1 MNSFK
6 KGFTDGIPIG
16 LGYLA
21 VSFSFGILAVTGG
34 LNVWQ
39 ATLISM
45 ANLTSAGQF
54 AGLNIMLAGGSVI
67 EMIISQFVINLRYS
81 LMSVSMSQHIDES
94 MTLPRKLFYGE
105 FHTDE
110 IFAVVMGRP
119 GKLGHKYFMG
129 VIIAPY
135 IGWAL
140 GTFLGA
146 VCGEILP
153 PMIVSA
159 LGVALYG
166 MFIAIIVPPMKHS
179 WKITIVVSIAIA
191 LSLCFAYIP
200 FLKGV
205 SSGFAIIISA
215 VAASLFGALAFPISE
230 DNKADV
236 KDDIEKKKQEK

>member
-1 MNSFK
+1 MNGFR

-21 VSFSFGILAVTGG
+21 VSFSFGILAVAGG
-34 LNVWQ
+34 LNILQ

-45 ANLTSAGQF
+45 TCLTSAGQF
-54 AGLNIMLAGGSVI
+54 AGLTIMLSGGSII
-67 EMIISQFVINLRYS
+67 EMIISQFIINLRYS
-81 LMSVSMSQHIDES
+81 LMSISLSQHIDKT
-94 MTLPRKLFYGE
+94 MKLPQKLFFGE

-110 IFAVVMGRP
+110 IFAVSMGRP
-119 GKLGHKYFMG
+119 EKLGSRYFLG

-135 IGWAL
+135 VGWSL

-146 VCGEILP
+146 VCGEVLP

-179 WKITIVVSIAIA
+179 WKISIVVAIAIA
-191 LSLCFAYIP
+191 LSLCFHFVP
-200 FLKGV
+200 FLKNV
-205 SSGFAIIISA
+205 SSGFAIIICA
-215 VAASLFGALAFPISE
+215 VLASLFGAIVFPIE
-230 DNKADV
+230 EDKKEKDNKEGGSV
-236 KDDIEKKKQEK
+236 

>member
-6 KGFTDGIPIG
+6 KGFTDGLPIG

-21 VSFSFGILAVTGG
+21 VSFSFGILAVAGG

-45 ANLTSAGQF
+45 TSLTSAGQF
-54 AGLNIMLAGGSVI
+54 AGLTIMVSGGSIV
-67 EMIISQFVINLRYS
+67 EMIISQFIINLRYS
-81 LMSVSMSQHIDES
+81 LMSISLSQHIDKS
-94 MTLPRKLFYGE
+94 MKLPQKLFFGA

-110 IFAVVMGRP
+110 IFAVSMGRP
-119 GKLGHKYFMG
+119 EKLGRKYFLG

-135 IGWAL
+135 IGWSL

-153 PMIVSA
+153 AMITNA

-166 MFIAIIVPPMKHS
+166 MFIAIVVPPMKHS
-179 WKITIVVSIAIA
+179 WKMSIVVGIAV
-191 LSLCFAYIP
+191 LMSVCFAYVP
-200 FLKGV
+200 GLKNI
-205 SSGFAIIISA
+205 SSGFSVIICA
-215 VAASLFGALAFPISE
+215 VTASLFGALVFP
-230 DNKADV
+230 V
-236 KDDIEKKKQEK
+236 KEEKKE

>member
-6 KGFTDGIPIG
+6 KGFTDGLPIG

-21 VSFSFGILAVTGG
+21 VSFSFGILAVAGG

-45 ANLTSAGQF
+45 TNLTSAGQF
-54 AGLNIMLAGGSVI
+54 AGLTIMVSGGSIV
-67 EMIISQFVINLRYS
+67 EMIISQFIINLRYS
-81 LMSVSMSQHIDES
+81 LMSISLSQHIDKS
-94 MTLPRKLFYGE
+94 MKLPQKLFFGE

-110 IFAVVMGRP
+110 IFAVSMGRP
-119 GKLGHKYFMG
+119 EKLGRKYFWG

-135 IGWAL
+135 IGWSL

-153 PMIVSA
+153 AMITNA

-166 MFIAIIVPPMKHS
+166 MFIAIVVPPMKHS
-179 WKITIVVSIAIA
+179 WKMSIVVGIAV
-191 LSLCFAYIP
+191 LMSVCFAYVP
-200 FLKGV
+200 GLKNI
-205 SSGFAIIISA
+205 SSGFSVIICA
-215 VAASLFGALAFPISE
+215 VTASLFGALVFP
-230 DNKADV
+230 V
-236 KDDIEKKKQEK
+236 KEEKKE

>member
-1 MNSFK
+1 
-6 KGFTDGIPIG
+6 
-16 LGYLA
+16 
-21 VSFSFGILAVTGG
+21 
-34 LNVWQ
+34 
-39 ATLISM
+39 M

-110 IFAVVMGRP
+110 IFAVGMGRP

-140 GTFLGA
+140 GTFLGS

>member
-1 MNSFK
+1 MSAFR
-6 KGFTDGIPIG
+6 KGITDGIPIG

-21 VSFSFGILAVTGG
+21 VSFSFGILAVAGG

-45 ANLTSAGQF
+45 TNVTSAGQF
-54 AGLNIMLAGGSVI
+54 AGLTIMLSGGSYI

-81 LMSVSMSQHIDES
+81 LMSISMSQHIDKS
-94 MTLPRKLFYGE
+94 MNLPRKLFYGI

-110 IFAVVMGRP
+110 IFAVGMGRP
-119 GKLGHKYFMG
+119 EKLNHKYFLG

-135 IGWAL
+135 IGWSL

-153 PMIVSA
+153 SMITSA

-166 MFIAIIVPPMKHS
+166 MFIAIVVPPMKHS
-179 WKITIVVSIAIA
+179 YKISIVVAIAIA
-191 LSLCFAYIP
+191 LSLCFNFIP
-200 FLKGV
+200 VLKNI
-205 SSGFAIIISA
+205 SSGFAIIICA
-215 VAASLFGALAFPISE
+215 VVASIFGAFVFPVE
-230 DNKADV
+230 E
-236 KDDIEKKKQEK
+236 EKKENAANNGDTKGESV

>member
-21 VSFSFGILAVTGG
+21 VSFSFGILAVAGG

-81 LMSVSMSQHIDES
+81 LMSISMSQHIDES

-110 IFAVVMGRP
+110 IFAVGMGRT

-179 WKITIVVSIAIA
+179 WKITIVVAIAIA

>member
-1 MNSFK
+1 
-6 KGFTDGIPIG
+6 
-16 LGYLA
+16 
-21 VSFSFGILAVTGG
+21 
-34 LNVWQ
+34 
-39 ATLISM
+39 
-45 ANLTSAGQF
+45 
-54 AGLNIMLAGGSVI
+54 
-67 EMIISQFVINLRYS
+67 
-81 LMSVSMSQHIDES
+81 
-94 MTLPRKLFYGE
+94 
-105 FHTDE
+105 
-110 IFAVVMGRP
+110 
-119 GKLGHKYFMG
+119 
-129 VIIAPY
+129 
-135 IGWAL
+135 L

-215 VAASLFGALAFPISE
+215 VAASLFGALVFPISE
-230 DNKADV
+230 DNKTDV
-236 KDDIEKKKQEK
+236 KDDVEKKK

>member
-6 KGFTDGIPIG
+6 KGFTDGLPIG

-21 VSFSFGILAVTGG
+21 VSFSFGILAVAGG

-45 ANLTSAGQF
+45 TNLTSAGQF
-54 AGLNIMLAGGSVI
+54 AGLTIMVSGGSIV
-67 EMIISQFVINLRYS
+67 EMIISQFIINLRYS
-81 LMSVSMSQHIDES
+81 LMSISLSQHIDKS
-94 MTLPRKLFYGE
+94 MKLPQKLFFGE

-110 IFAVVMGRP
+110 IFAVSMGRP
-119 GKLGHKYFMG
+119 EKLGRKYFLG

-135 IGWAL
+135 IGWSL

-153 PMIVSA
+153 AMIVNA

-166 MFIAIIVPPMKHS
+166 MFIAIVVPPMKHS
-179 WKITIVVSIAIA
+179 WKMSIVVGIAV
-191 LSLCFAYIP
+191 LMSVCFAYVP
-200 FLKGV
+200 GLKNI
-205 SSGFAIIISA
+205 SSGFSVIICA
-215 VAASLFGALAFPISE
+215 VTASLFGALVFP
-230 DNKADV
+230 V
-236 KDDIEKKKQEK
+236 KEEKKE

>member
-21 VSFSFGILAVTGG
+21 VSFSFGILAVAGG

-54 AGLNIMLAGGSVI
+54 AGLNIMLAGGGVI

-81 LMSVSMSQHIDES
+81 LMSISMSQHIDES

-110 IFAVVMGRP
+110 IFAVGMGRP

-179 WKITIVVSIAIA
+179 WKITIVVAIAIA

-215 VAASLFGALAFPISE
+215 VVASLFGALVFPISE